1 MNLLLM
7 RRGAGTIVVSQSITL
22 LADDATVSVTQSS
35 SVNIVLTLSRTNFT
49 GSVLLAVSGLP
60 SGVTGSFSDST
71 LTGAETTSTLTLTAS
86 GSAGV
91 VTGDAF
97 TITASGSGVSDA
109 TVAGTVDVV
118 AGSVPSPSG
127 TVWLDTRSGGGQD
140 LQAASTLTGW
150 VTSVKSSSGNSAAT
164 NLFNGSARY
173 TDAQPTDYS
182 TLGITP
188 FFLSTNVDGTGT
200 NALGINVVGY
210 GDKTS
215 TSYTKSTTQQAE
227 NLRLLYYIPD
237 VGGSKPTEM
246 YLQWKFW
253 WGRSSTGGGFDDG
266 VLVGGID
273 RSSQVGRFA
282 MVNEEITQNNS
293 AMKQYLC
300 TRAPSGQACGRDDF
314 IVAGSTTTATTGSGT
329 VDLTTG
335 SGNTGTATFSTSQSG
350 VLSVGSL
357 LRIDPEWTLYK
368 VTAGSGT
375 SWSIATHYDP
385 NGTVEAVTGKSF
397 TVLTQRNDPFQVNS
411 NNSNCAASGLSGFPA
426 SPGTFQF
433 DADIKTLTNQ
443 VNTLTWYH
451 KAGSTIS
458 GADNIYR
465 VWLNGTLIGE
475 STTMDHGNMGFWA
488 FELPCVIEKPRWTQT
503 MYYWDI
509 VGWTP

>member
-1 MNLLLM
+1 MSLLLFG
-7 RRGAGTIVVSQSITL
+7 RARAAGTPAAAITL
-22 LADDATVSVTQSS
+22 SADDATVTVAAGSTVDIT
-35 SVNIVLTLSRTNFT
+35 LTLGRTAYA
-49 GSVLLAVSGLP
+49 GSVSLSVSGLP
-60 SGVTGSFSDST
+60 SDVTSAFSDAT
-71 LTGAETTSTLTLTAS
+71 LTGSESASVLTLTVD
-86 GSAGV
+86 SAAAP
-91 VTGDAF
+91 VTADAF
-97 TITASGSGVSDA
+97 TITATGTGVSA
-109 TVAGTVDVV
+109 TVDGTCTVTT
-118 AGSVPSPSG
+118 GEPTPSG
-127 TVWLDTRSGGGQD
+127 TVWLDTRSGGGED

-173 TDAQPTDYS
+173 TDSQPTDYS

-188 FFLSTNVDGTGT
+188 FFLSTDVDGTGT

-335 SGNTGTATFSTSQSG
+335 SGNTGTATFSTSQSFT
-350 VLSVGSL
+350 VGHL
-357 LRIDPEWTLYK
+357 LRINPEWTLYK
-368 VTAGSGT
+368 ITGGSGT
-375 SWSIATHYDP
+375 SWSIETHYDP
-385 NGTVEAVTGKSF
+385 NGAVEAVSGKAF
-397 TVLTQRNDPFQVNS
+397 TIMTPRNDPFQINS
-411 NNSNCAASGLSGFPA
+411 NNSNCAASGLSGFPT

-443 VNTLTWYH
+443 VNTITWYH

-458 GADNIYR
+458 SGDNIYR